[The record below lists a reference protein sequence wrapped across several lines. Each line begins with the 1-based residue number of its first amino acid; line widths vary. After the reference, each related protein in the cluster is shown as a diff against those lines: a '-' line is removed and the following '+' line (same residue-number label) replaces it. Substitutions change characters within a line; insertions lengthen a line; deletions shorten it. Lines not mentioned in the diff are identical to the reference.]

1 MPENS
6 STCIRG
12 EKRRTVFPF
21 PKTPN
26 GRRCLKPPF
35 RMRTRTTKL
44 PLPKKL
50 KRTWKARLRWTG
62 LSAEMSATGR
72 LKLRCARRLR
82 LLWAAG
88 RLLFLRRQQFLQSS
102 ITKPVLNALKTFR
115 SGLHKCPALSRQ
127 KNKEKRLKNLKT
139 GKSTF

>member
-12 EKRRTVFPF
+12 GKRRTVFPF
-21 PKTPN
+21 QKTPN

-35 RMRTRTTKL
+35 RMRIRTTKL
-44 PLPKKL
+44 PLRKKL

-82 LLWAAG
+82 RSWEG
-88 RLLFLRRQQFLQSS
+88 GKSRFWHRQRFLQNS
-102 ITKPVLNALKTFR
+102 IMKPALNALKTFR

-127 KNKEKRLKNLKT
+127 KNKERRLKNLKT
-139 GKSTF
+139 DKSTF

>member
-1 MPENS
+1 MQENS

-12 EKRRTVFPF
+12 GKRHTVFPF

-44 PLPKKL
+44 PLRKKS
-50 KRTWKARLRWTG
+50 KRIWKARLRWTG

-72 LKLRCARRLR
+72 LRLRCERRLR
-82 LLWAAG
+82 RSWG
-88 RLLFLRRQQFLQSS
+88 GGKSRFWHQQRFLQSS
-102 ITKPVLNALKTFR
+102 IMKPVLNALKTFR
-115 SGLHKCPALSRQ
+115 SGLHKCPALSRR
-127 KNKEKRLKNLKT
+127 KSKKKRLKNLKT
-139 GKSTF
+139 GK